1 MAPPLPNPP
10 PPTEAPPH
18 RANTPSP
25 RPSSPRPK
33 VSRRRPKKPL
43 DGPQLPAGLLDGA
56 VPPINVLIV
65 EDNIINLKLL
75 EAFLKRLKVRWKTAM
90 NGREAV
96 TKWRAGGF
104 HLVLMDIQLPVM
116 NGLDATKE
124 IRRLERLNNI
134 GVLSGSASDT
144 ATFSPD
150 AGPAENSRKP
160 EGDECLT
167 NRNLFKS
174 PVIIVALTASSL
186 QSDRHEA
193 LAAGCNDFLTKVRQ
207 FLSLRLSPSVF
218 LDPMY
223 TGSTNSFFSYF
234 SFFFVWRKRGI

>member
-1 MAPPLPNPP
+1 MNSDKSPAPK
-10 PPTEAPPH
+10 
-18 RANTPSP
+18 S
-25 RPSSPRPK
+25 
-33 VSRRRPKKPL
+33 
-43 DGPQLPAGLLDGA
+43 AGLLDGS

-75 EAFLKRLKVRWKTAM
+75 EAFMKRLKVRWQTAM

-96 TKWRAGGF
+96 NKWRAGGF

-134 GVLSGSASDT
+134 GVFSNLPVTANAEGKGDGSE
-144 ATFSPD
+144 SP
-150 AGPAENSRKP
+150 KVP
-160 EGDECLT
+160 EGDENLG
-167 NRNLFKS
+167 NRDLFKS

-193 LAAGCNDFLTKVRQ
+193 LAAGCNDFLTKVSSQYNCGARIK
-207 FLSLRLSPSVF
+207 LT
-218 LDPMY
+218 Y
-223 TGSTNSFFSYF
+223 
-234 SFFFVWRKRGI
+234 I